1 MAVIPG
7 TPADDKLTGTNSDDL
22 IRGLEGNDFVLAL
35 DGDDDIFG
43 NSGND
48 NLQGGDGNDEI
59 EGGDGNDTIFGGRND
74 DFLLGDSTEA
84 ENFFGNDVIFAGEGN
99 DTVDG
104 GRGDNQLFGQ
114 EGNDRM
120 FGGGGSDIIE
130 GGSGNDTLFGDNRT
144 GSAGDRLIGVDD
156 LRFLVRPGKGEID
169 RLTGGAH
176 VVGLN
181 AGQDVFVL
189 GDVNRVYYDDGIVGN
204 SGRSDFAVITDF
216 SDGLDRIELKG
227 GVTYSLSSVSNLP
240 GGVSGVGI
248 FARLDNSNELIG
260 VVRGVNASQLQINN
274 GAAGSLTTIS

>member
-1 MAVIPG
+1 MAAITG
-7 TPADDKLTGTNSDDL
+7 TPGDDKLTGTNAGDL
-22 IRGLEGNDFVLAL
+22 IRGLAGNDFVLAL

-48 NLQGGDGNDEI
+48 NLQGGNGNDEI
-59 EGGDGNDTIFGGRND
+59 EGDDGDDTIFGGNND
-74 DFLLGDSTEA
+74 DFLLGDGTEA
-84 ENFFGNDVIFAGEGN
+84 ENFFGNDVIFAGTGN

-156 LRFLVRPGKGEID
+156 LRFLVRPGQGEID
-169 RLTGGAH
+169 YLTGGNGL
-176 VVGLN
+176 GLN

-189 GDVNRVYYDDGIVGN
+189 GDVNRVYYDDGIVNN

-216 SDGLDRIELKG
+216 SDGSDRIELKG

>member
-35 DGDDDIFG
+35 DGDDNIFG

-169 RLTGGAH
+169 YLTGGNGL
-176 VVGLN
+176 GLN

-189 GDVNRVYYDDGIVGN
+189 GDVNRVYYDDGIVNN

>member
-1 MAVIPG
+1 MAAITG
-7 TPADDKLTGTNSDDL
+7 TPGDDKLTGTNAGDL
-22 IRGLEGNDFVLAL
+22 IRGLAGNDFVLAL

-48 NLQGGDGNDEI
+48 NLQGGNGNDEI
-59 EGGDGNDTIFGGRND
+59 EGDDGDDTIFGGNND
-74 DFLLGDSTEA
+74 DFLLGDGTEA
-84 ENFFGNDVIFAGEGN
+84 ENFFGNDVIFAGTGN

-169 RLTGGAH
+169 YLTGGNGL
-176 VVGLN
+176 GLN

-189 GDVNRVYYDDGIVGN
+189 GDVNRVYYDDGIVNN

-227 GVTYSLSSVSNLP
+227 GVTYSLNSVSNLP